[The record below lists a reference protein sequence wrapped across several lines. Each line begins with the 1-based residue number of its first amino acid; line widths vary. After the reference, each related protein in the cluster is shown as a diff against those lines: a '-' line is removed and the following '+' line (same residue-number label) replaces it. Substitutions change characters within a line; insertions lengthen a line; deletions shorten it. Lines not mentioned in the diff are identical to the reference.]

1 MSETLIQLTDIHE
14 VVKERYGGIA
24 AGRSNSCCGPDSDC
38 GSSNSQLYDSSLLSD
53 LPTEVTGISL
63 GCGDPVTIA
72 GLKPGEVVLDLGSGG
87 GIDCFLA
94 ARQVGETGYV
104 IGVDM
109 TPEMLMR
116 ANQNK
121 VRMGVHN
128 VEFRRGQIEALPVQD
143 SSVDVIM
150 SNCVINLSPD
160 KAAVFAEALRV
171 LKPGGRMS
179 VSDIVTE
186 GAFTPEMRADAAKWA
201 ECVTGAIDVEEY
213 TGLMRAAGFS
223 QIEVV
228 DKSSAEGIVEGREGM
243 PRLFSARITAWK
255 R

>member
-1 MSETLIQLTDIHE
+1 MSENLVQIQDIHD

-38 GSSNSQLYDSSLLSD
+38 GSSNSQLYDSTLLTG

-121 VRMGVHN
+121 VRMG
-128 VEFRRGQIEALPVQD
+128 
-143 SSVDVIM
+143 
-150 SNCVINLSPD
+150 
-160 KAAVFAEALRV
+160 
-171 LKPGGRMS
+171 
-179 VSDIVTE
+179 
-186 GAFTPEMRADAAKWA
+186 PEMRADAAKWA
-201 ECVTGAIDVEEY
+201 ECVTGAVDVEEY
-213 TGLMRAAGFS
+213 TGLMREAGFAK
-223 QIEVV
+223 IEVV

-255 R
+255 PGPVTLETIPVMSANNTEAACCGGGCCS